1 MTVPRVGSVMSVG
14 GGPMGGSYGAP
25 PDCVKSS
32 YEKLHLTP
40 DELQRLTRLVEYF

>member
-14 GGPMGGSYGAP
+14 GGGIMGGTFGAPP

-40 DELQRLTRLVEYF
+40 DELQRLTR